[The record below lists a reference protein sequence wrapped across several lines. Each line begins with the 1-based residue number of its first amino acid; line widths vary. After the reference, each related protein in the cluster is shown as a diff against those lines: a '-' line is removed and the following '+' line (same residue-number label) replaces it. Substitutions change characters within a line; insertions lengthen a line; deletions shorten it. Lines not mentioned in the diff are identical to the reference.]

1 MELSE
6 PNNSIEGLENRLA
19 DFHAKRKNYY
29 RMEILK
35 QKYLDNWL
43 SIHQISLHKLLSGSV
58 IWKCHLEV
66 SYSV

>member
-1 MELSE
+1 MEDAMELSE

-35 QKYLDNWL
+35 QKYLDN
-43 SIHQISLHKLLSGSV
+43 
-58 IWKCHLEV
+58 
-66 SYSV
+66 